1 MGYLKRYLV
10 LGGFGLLLM
19 RYTSRM
25 NLNKLREMTPAER
38 RALLR
43 ERRETLERMTPAER
57 RALREKLRT
66 E

>member
-1 MGYLKRYLV
+1 
-10 LGGFGLLLM
+10 
-19 RYTSRM
+19 
-25 NLNKLREMTPAER
+25 MTPAER
-38 RALLR
+38 RELLR